1 MHKYMSAATS
11 STVAGQRGNRS
22 NGAGRTRLARSGPQ
36 RQQRQ
41 RGQRGQRGSAIVEFA
56 LVLPLLLILLFGIVE
71 LGFVLYD
78 KTVITSAS
86 RAAVR
91 QGVAFGET
99 STGTPYYMAP
109 ATVSQIATGG
119 LTTMLINFN
128 TSNQPSVTLSSCTA
142 ANSCT
147 TGAGCSAGNSLTVTV
162 SYTFQGLLLGAA
174 LSPFPAAFN
183 NLLTLT
189 SSTMMSC
196 E

>member
-1 MHKYMSAATS
+1 MSAATS
-11 STVAGQRGNRS
+11 STVAAQRGHRS
-22 NGAGRTRLARSGPQ
+22 NGARRARSG
-36 RQQRQ
+36 Q
-41 RGQRGQRGSAIVEFA
+41 RGQQGKRGQRGSAIVEFA
-56 LVLPLLLILLFGIVE
+56 LVMPMLLILLFGIVE

-99 STGTPYYMAP
+99 ATGTPYYMSP
-109 ATVSQIATGG
+109 STVTQIATGG
-119 LTTMLINFN
+119 LSTMLINFN
-128 TSNQPSVTLSSCTA
+128 SSNQPSVTLSSCTA
-142 ANSCT
+142 ASSCT

-174 LSPFPAAFN
+174 LSPFPASFN

-189 SSTMMSC
+189 SSTVMSC

>member
-1 MHKYMSAATS
+1 MHKPMSAAAFS
-11 STVAGQRGNRS
+11 KVADRRGKS
-22 NGAGRTRLARSGPQ
+22 VNGARNRARPGERISRGRRR
-36 RQQRQ
+36 
-41 RGQRGQRGSAIVEFA
+41 QRGSAIVEFA
-56 LVLPLLLILLFGIVE
+56 LVLPLLLTLLFGIVE

-99 STGTPYYMAP
+99 STGTPYYMS
-109 ATVSQIATGG
+109 ATSVGQIATGG
-119 LTTMLINFN
+119 LSTMLINFSS
-128 TSNQPSVTLSSCTA
+128 TNQPSVTLTSCTA
-142 ANSCT
+142 SNSCT

-183 NLLTLT
+183 NILTLT